1 MSTTTYDKP
10 FKTYEQMIALMRSRH
25 ITISDENFA
34 KMALQNYSYYSIING
49 YKNTFLQV
57 AGSDDFIDGTR
68 FEELYTLHL
77 LDVSLNNILF
87 KYIIYIE
94 KSLKSKLSYLVSKSF
109 GVYTDIQDLSNN
121 NPDDYLY
128 NKYYSNSTK
137 KRDTILYKIKECAAN
152 PRNNS
157 SLMHYINTKNHL
169 PSWILVG
176 NVPFG
181 LTIEWYSIL
190 KDANKTDICEQ
201 FISTPA
207 LTLNERKE
215 FLKKAFSLSK
225 EYRNK
230 IAHGNRTFSIMQLPT
245 LPKKATLLLS
255 FGILSESEYDSR
267 KGQND
272 VFAIFLIIL
281 ILINDSYLL
290 TNFYNEL
297 SNIFSSYDKMDIR
310 FNGKTIYEV
319 FGLPNDI
326 LSRILTLLKA
336 RFN

>member
-1 MSTTTYDKP
+1 
-10 FKTYEQMIALMRSRH
+10 MIELMRKRH
-25 ITISDENFA
+25 IVISDDNFA

-57 AGSDDFIDGTR
+57 PDSDNFIDGTR

-94 KSLKSKLSYLVSKSF
+94 KSLKSKLAYLVSENF
-109 GVYTDIQDLSNN
+109 GVFTDIHDLSNN

-137 KRDTILYKIKECAAN
+137 KRDNILCKIKECATN
-152 PRNNS
+152 PHNNS
-157 SLMHYINTKNHL
+157 SLIHYINTKNHL
-169 PSWILVG
+169 PSWILTG
-176 NVPFG
+176 NIPFG

-190 KDANKTDICEQ
+190 KNNHKTNICDQ
-201 FISTPA
+201 FISTPV
-207 LTLNERKE
+207 LTLDEKKE
-215 FLKKAFSLSK
+215 FLKQALSLSK
-225 EYRNK
+225 EYRNR
-230 IAHGNRTFSIMQLPT
+230 IAHGNRTFSIMQLPI

-255 FGILSESEYDSR
+255 YRILSETEYNSR

-272 VFAIFLIIL
+272 IFAIFLIIL

-290 TNFYNEL
+290 TNFYTEL
-297 SNIFSSYDKMDIR
+297 YNLFNDYEKKDIR
-310 FNGKTIYEV
+310 FNGKTVYDV
-319 FGLPNDI
+319 FGLPDNI
-326 LSRILTLLKA
+326 LFRILKLLKA
-336 RFN
+336 RFS